1 LSQQKPIIKENVM
14 DIDSNMNNSSSPIIE
29 KETHVEDEVV
39 QPREEEPLNTN
50 ALTMIVLVPPVGT
63 TKSYELVPEKGME
76 YFPFFLIIS

>member
-1 LSQQKPIIKENVM
+1 M